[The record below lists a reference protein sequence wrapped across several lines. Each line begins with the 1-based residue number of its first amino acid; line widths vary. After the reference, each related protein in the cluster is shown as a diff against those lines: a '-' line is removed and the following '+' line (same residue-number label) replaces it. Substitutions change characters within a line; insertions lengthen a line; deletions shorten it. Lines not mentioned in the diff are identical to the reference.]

1 MKVKIEV
8 PGEVKNFLESMGV
21 DIREYLESRL
31 ADLYPDRLLR
41 RRARAS
47 AREGERFAHTH
58 ACVWLPWC
66 SRLNLDPSGAVKC
79 V

>member
-8 PGEVKNFLESMGV
+8 PEEVKNFLESMGV

-31 ADLYPDRLLR
+31 PDLYPDRLLR

-58 ACVWLPWC
+58 ACARAWC